1 MSVLP
6 GRPAMEFRTAELTI
20 LPFPEATALQ
30 CAGRDCRGTVEET
43 NIPDLK
49 RIAFKERK
57 SQPN

>member
-1 MSVLP
+1 
-6 GRPAMEFRTAELTI
+6 MEFRTAELTI